1 MPLSSSVR
9 LRRTVRFS
17 VTFLFAALLLG
28 GISGEALLRWRD
40 PAGTWR
46 LFDPSADPI
55 ELTFTTAKIAQLP
68 DGTRADAAKRKG
80 TFRIVCVGGSVAA
93 GYPVPGRGF
102 PERLGARLRAAF
114 PTRRIEVWNLG
125 RPSFGSERDA
135 ALLENVL
142 RDADPDLLVVE
153 EGNNEAFEGQL
164 SAVLA
169 RRPFARAT
177 RVLRA
182 LAARTA
188 LGTKILRLSR
198 PAPALEEFEPLWA
211 KRRVSSGPLAVAGAD
226 DFPSAALSGDRLR
239 RALSRIAAAA
249 GARNVPVLVV
259 VPANDERR
267 FLPIVV
273 NWPEPDA
280 SAAARQAAAALLS
293 ADLELDSGR
302 SGGCESTLARAM
314 AVPMRLYLLGR
325 CEDFLRR
332 PGRAAAAYTAWHDQ
346 QITATRVLKDALRQQ
361 ARALRLPIADLD
373 ADFRR
378 EGPRGAALFVDDHHM
393 TSEGYAWAGDRIALA
408 AQKVGLFS
416 PLGAAR
422 PGSLSAT
429 MPLPAASAVDQA
441 KTAVLIAHQ
450 LGAWSTSTDSVIGGS
465 ARFARRS
472 VELYTEALR
481 LYPGIVDFAAR
492 PQSEP
497 TARGLLALAAWRRG
511 DRAGASRIFASAAA
525 SGAQYP
531 CWHEAAAQLRRDPSF
546 PLAAALAYGG
556 GTRALF
562 GATRLQDR
570 LWMLDKSG
578 AFFIAARTDSSRIA
592 LRSALPRKEAGPM
605 NIRVYWNGRLMKILE
620 LIRHRPIM
628 LDVPAQAGVLS
639 IESNRGRV
647 PLLAGVDVDPLPES
661 VFVELKP

>member
-1 MPLSSSVR
+1 M
-9 LRRTVRFS
+9 
-17 VTFLFAALLLG
+17 
-28 GISGEALLRWRD
+28 
-40 PAGTWR
+40 
-46 LFDPSADPI
+46 
-55 ELTFTTAKIAQLP
+55 
-68 DGTRADAAKRKG
+68 
-80 TFRIVCVGGSVAA
+80 AA

-102 PERLGARLRAAF
+102 PERLAARLRAAF

-125 RPSFGSERDA
+125 RPSFGSARDA

-142 RDADPDLLVVE
+142 RDADPDLLIVE

-169 RRPFARAT
+169 RRPFARQT
-177 RVLRA
+177 RALRA

-198 PAPALEEFEPLWA
+198 PAPALEELEQVWA
-211 KRRVSSGPLAVAGAD
+211 KRRASSGPLAIVGAD
-226 DFPSAALSGDRLR
+226 DFPSAALLAARLR
-239 RALSRIAAAA
+239 RALCRIAAAA
-249 GARNVPVLVV
+249 SARRVPVLVV

-280 SAAARQAAAALLS
+280 SAAARQAAAALLR

-302 SGGCESTLARAM
+302 SAGCKSTLARAM
-314 AVPMRLYLLGR
+314 AVPMRLFLLGR
-325 CEDFLRR
+325 CEDFLHR
-332 PGRAAAAYTAWHDQ
+332 PDRAAAAYAAWHDQ
-346 QITATRVLKDALRQQ
+346 QITATRALKDALRAQ
-361 ARALRLPIADLD
+361 ARALHLPIADLD
-373 ADFRR
+373 EDLRA

-393 TSEGYAWAGDRIALA
+393 TSEGYAWAGDRIARA
-408 AQKVGLFS
+408 AEKAKIFA

-422 PGSLSAT
+422 PGSLRAA
-429 MPLPAASAVDQA
+429 MPLPAASAAEQA
-441 KTAVLIAHQ
+441 KTDVLIGHQ

-465 ARFARRS
+465 PRFARRS
-472 VELYTEALR
+472 VALYGKALR
-481 LYPGIVDFAAR
+481 LSPGIVDFAAR

-497 TARGLLALAAWRRG
+497 TARGLLALAVWRRG

-531 CWHEAAAQLRRDPSF
+531 CWREAAAQLRRDPSF
-546 PLAAALAYGG
+546 PLAAALSYGG

-578 AFFIAARTDSSRIA
+578 ALFLAARMESSLLA

-605 NIRVYWNGRLMKILE
+605 NVRVYWNGRLMKNLE